1 MKSIRC
7 AIPLLLLA
15 MLAPQSAQSGPHSPA
30 ALTPVAD
37 CIRPLSAPDAVVI
50 QPLDPVTET
59 GAQPP
64 EELPPLAAEHAL
76 AQGTDADI
84 LPLALVSI
92 PIEAASPAAV
102 GEERPIQPRELP
114 RVSPVVNDRPDDA
127 ALIPLLPSQ
136 PEPLPRVSAAPAG
149 C

>member
-15 MLAPQSAQSGPHSPA
+15 MLAPQSVQSAQSKPHGPA
-30 ALTPVAD
+30 ALAPVAD

-59 GAQPP
+59 GALPP

-84 LPLALVSI
+84 LPLELVSV

-102 GEERPIQPRELP
+102 GAPRPTQPRALP
-114 RVSPVVNDRPDDA
+114 PVGKARHDDSALRP
-127 ALIPLLPSQ
+127 LRPSQ
-136 PEPLPRVSAAPAG
+136 PEPLPQVSAAPGG

>member
-7 AIPLLLLA
+7 VIPLLLLA
-15 MLAPQSAQSGPHSPA
+15 MLAPLSGQSKPHDPA
-30 ALTPVAD
+30 ALAPVAD
-37 CIRPLSAPDAVVI
+37 CIRPLSSSDAVVI
-50 QPLDPVTET
+50 QPLDPVTGT

-84 LPLALVSI
+84 LPLEWVSV
-92 PIEAASPAAV
+92 PIEAALPAAV
-102 GEERPIQPRELP
+102 GAQRPIQPRALP
-114 RVSPVVNDRPDDA
+114 PVPPVGKGRHDDSALRP
-127 ALIPLLPSQ
+127 LRPSQ